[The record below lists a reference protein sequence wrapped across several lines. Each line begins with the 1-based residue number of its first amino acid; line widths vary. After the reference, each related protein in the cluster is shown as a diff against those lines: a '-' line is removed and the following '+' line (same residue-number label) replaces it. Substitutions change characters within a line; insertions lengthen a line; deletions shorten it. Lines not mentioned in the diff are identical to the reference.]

1 MEENS
6 APLSHQ
12 KWMLAVEHPQS
23 QAQMILVDA
32 ACPSHIRPPLGSCT
46 GILAQGRARSPR
58 GCWCGAGLGL
68 AYTVRRGEVLV
79 GQGGPPRGGG
89 GLPSRGRPSRPPPG
103 PQVAAEVTAS
113 VGSLSRGKMA
123 PVAVLGSAEGKQV

>member
-32 ACPSHIRPPLGSCT
+32 ACPSHIRPLLGSGT
-46 GILAQGRARSPR
+46 GLLVWGRLGSGSHCKERGGSGGTGRAAP
-58 GCWCGAGLGL
+58 
-68 AYTVRRGEVLV
+68 RRGRFAVP
-79 GQGGPPRGGG
+79 GAP
-89 GLPSRGRPSRPPPG
+89 LPSTSG
-103 PQVAAEVTAS
+103 PAGGAEVTAS